1 MANTVTQTGTVQN
14 CYCTVNSQVAPMSYD
29 TIGGM
34 IGNLNGTIRNCYFA
48 GSTDK
53 YSGGVAAYNGGS
65 YRISHVLWT
74 SGMSTVGMGS
84 NDNIADD
91 SKKIVTADQIKASL
105 GVLNTEIAATG
116 FYWVLPEDGRNNGL
130 PVLQE
135 GAPAAGEVNWD
146 DLDTAIAS
154 AENLVKGDYTEATW
168 NAVAAA

>member
-1 MANTVTQTGTVQN
+1 MITLADKPLANSVSGTIQNLGVEGSGTLTLEDGQGSMANTVTQTGTVQN

-91 SKKIVTADQIKASL
+91 SKKIVTADQSKSGRFKYGDCSHRFLLGAS
-105 GVLNTEIAATG
+105 
-116 FYWVLPEDGRNNGL
+116 GRR
-130 PVLQE
+130 Q
-135 GAPAAGEVNWD
+135 
-146 DLDTAIAS
+146 
-154 AENLVKGDYTEATW
+154 K
-168 NAVAAA
+168 